1 MAALR
6 LLMAGFASTGLLLLD
21 LPASA
26 QLSGDISTFNG
37 EVAAT
42 CSFES
47 LRDSYSMIYYDS
59 VNYLRSSAYF
69 EVATNLPSIR
79 VGVSQVTT
87 ITESVGLNGA
97 AIDVDARFYQRDSS
111 GRSFLRATAT
121 KSSSATT
128 ESLDMSV
135 GNRVRLDAVVFTA
148 NRVGSLYQIGP
159 GEYSYTVTISCLL

>member
-1 MAALR
+1 MRQLLVAGLGAA
-6 LLMAGFASTGLLLLD
+6 GLLLVD

-26 QLSGDISTFNG
+26 QLSGNISTFNG
-37 EVAAT
+37 EDLADI
-42 CSFES
+42 SFI
-47 LRDSYSMIYYDS
+47 RDSYSMIYYDS

>member
-1 MAALR
+1 MSNSPSCVQDSADCATAVVGWFGCCRFAAGESACL
-6 LLMAGFASTGLLLLD
+6 
-21 LPASA
+21 A
-26 QLSGDISTFNG
+26 QLSGDTSTFNG
-37 EVAAT
+37 EVAAA

-97 AIDVDARFYQRDSS
+97 AIDVDARFYQRI
-111 GRSFLRATAT
+111 LRAGH
-121 KSSSATT
+121 S
-128 ESLDMSV
+128 
-135 GNRVRLDAVVFTA
+135 
-148 NRVGSLYQIGP
+148 
-159 GEYSYTVTISCLL
+159 